1 MSEIQ
6 VVILSLIIAVFI
18 TIFILAF
25 MYLFIL
31 ICKTVFDVFTK
42 KLV

>member
-6 VVILSLIIAVFI
+6 VVILSLIIGVFI

-25 MYLFIL
+25 MCLFIL